1 MQPCSFAIIQSIKIN
16 INAIVIKK
24 SLKIMSCYERI
35 LCELIISLKAFFV
48 DEDHR
53 ISTARFN
60 ISLSLYLEAETR
72 GRKR

>member
-1 MQPCSFAIIQSIKIN
+1 
-16 INAIVIKK
+16 
-24 SLKIMSCYERI
+24 MSCHEKI
-35 LCELIISLKAFFV
+35 LRELIISLEDFLV

-60 ISLSLYLEAETR
+60 ISLSLYLEVEAR